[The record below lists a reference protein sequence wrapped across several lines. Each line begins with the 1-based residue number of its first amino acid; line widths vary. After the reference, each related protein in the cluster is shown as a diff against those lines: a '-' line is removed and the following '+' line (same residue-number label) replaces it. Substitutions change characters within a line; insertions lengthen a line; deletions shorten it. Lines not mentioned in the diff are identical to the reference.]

1 MFLQIARPF
10 MSITPEVVK
19 PEKEVSF
26 NTKLLYTF
34 IALIIYFI
42 MASTPLIGV
51 EKTAADPFSF
61 LRTITASTQGTLAE
75 LGIGPIVTAGLI
87 LQILVGSKII
97 NVDMSDPEERALYT
111 GTQKVLSVIMTI
123 FEAVAYIIGGA
134 YGRDLELGTQMLII
148 AQLVAAGILIIL
160 IDEMIQKGYGLG
172 SGISLFIAAGV
183 STTIVAGLFSLD
195 AATPDRYARGIL
207 PALFNAINEKGV
219 IEGFSYMFFRD
230 QFPQHSILSL
240 LATIFIFLVIIY
252 FESVKVEIPLS
263 VAQARGMR
271 HNYPL
276 KLLYVSNIPVI
287 LVSAVFADLYFIAQ
301 ILGNTMGP
309 NSAIVQFIGTFEP
322 DPNTGQ
328 QVPTG
333 GLVYFLTAP
342 RGFFGAG
349 AVFDPQQPVD
359 SILRAIVYAAIMI
372 ILSIAFSLMWV
383 ETAGMSS
390 RDVAKQLIDSGMQIP
405 GWRRNPKILE
415 RLLDNY
421 IPPVAFFGG
430 LFIGILAAGA
440 DFLGALGTGTGILL
454 TVSITRQYFELLA
467 KERVAD
473 MHPALRGFLGI

>member
-1 MFLQIARPF
+1 

-349 AVFDPQQPVD
+349 AVFDPQQPV
-359 SILRAIVYAAIMI
+359 LV
-372 ILSIAFSLMWV
+372 
-383 ETAGMSS
+383 T
-390 RDVAKQLIDSGMQIP
+390 
-405 GWRRNPKILE
+405 
-415 RLLDNY
+415 
-421 IPPVAFFGG
+421 
-430 LFIGILAAGA
+430 
-440 DFLGALGTGTGILL
+440 
-454 TVSITRQYFELLA
+454 
-467 KERVAD
+467 
-473 MHPALRGFLGI
+473 